1 MLDPK
6 LIKEK
11 PEMIRNMLKSRAVEF
26 DLDELIKTDEK
37 RREFIIKTDE
47 LRKKK
52 NQVGIR
58 ISEKKKA
65 KEDASSILAEMK
77 NISSELTKLESEQ
90 EEIENKY
97 LKLASTI
104 PNLVHE
110 SVPIGI
116 DDSAN
121 IEIKKWGNIPKFDF
135 KVKDHIDI
143 SENLNLVDLE
153 RAAKV
158 AGARFYYLKNDLV
171 RLNQALINFG
181 LDFLAEKGY
190 SLIQPPYMINRESM
204 EGAVIAEDFE
214 EVIYKIQDED
224 LYMIGTSEHAMAAM
238 HSKEIIEGKNIPMKY
253 AGISPCFRKEAG
265 AHGRD
270 QKGIFRVHQFDKI
283 EQFVFSKPEDSWK
296 EHEKLLAV
304 AEEFYQKLEI
314 PYRVMLLSTGDIGK
328 ISAKTYDIEAWMA
341 GQNAYREIVSCSNCL
356 EYQARRLKI
365 RFRDKTNED
374 TQYIHTLN
382 STLIATT
389 RVLVSIMENFQ
400 TKEGHIRIPQGFT
413 AIYGKSERDILTYPY
428 ILDLKFVKNWH
439 AEKVE

>member
-11 PEMIRNMLKSRAVEF
+11 PEVIKDMLKARSVEF
-26 DLDELIKTDEK
+26 DLEGLINSDQK
-37 RREFIIKTDE
+37 RREFITKTDE

-52 NQVGIR
+52 NQVALK
-58 ISEKKKA
+58 ISEKKK
-65 KEDASSILAEMK
+65 KGEDISSILAEMK
-77 NISSELTKLESEQ
+77 SVSEQLSKLEVDQ
-90 EEIENKY
+90 NNIEKKY
-97 LKLASTI
+97 LKLATSI
-104 PNLVHE
+104 PNLIHE
-110 SVPIGI
+110 SVPVGQ
-116 DDSAN
+116 DDESN
-121 IEIKKWGNIPKFDF
+121 KEIKKWGNIPEFDF
-135 KVKDHIDI
+135 KIKDHIDI
-143 SENLNLVDLE
+143 SEDLDLVDLE

-181 LDFLAEKGY
+181 LDFLREKGY
-190 SLIQPPYMINRESM
+190 SVVQPPYMINRESM

-214 EVIYKIQDED
+214 EVIYKIDNQD

-238 HSKEIIEGKNIPMKY
+238 HSKEIIEGKDIPKKY

-296 EHEKLLAV
+296 EHEKLLSI

-314 PYRVMLLSTGDIGK
+314 PYRVMLLSTGDTGN

-374 TQYIHTLN
+374 TQYVHTLN

-389 RVLVSIMENFQ
+389 RVLVAIMENFQ
-400 TKEGHIRIPQGFT
+400 TKDGHIRIPEVLQGYMGNQKE
-413 AIYGKSERDILTYPY
+413 I
-428 ILDLKFVKNWH
+428 
-439 AEKVE
+439 

>member
-6 LIKEK
+6 LIKEN
-11 PEMIRNMLKSRAVEF
+11 PEIIRNMLKSRAVEF
-26 DLDELIKTDEK
+26 DLDGLIESDQK

-52 NQVGIR
+52 NQVAII
-58 ISEKKKA
+58 ISEKKKGD
-65 KEDASSILAEMK
+65 EDTSLILAEMK
-77 NISSELTKLESEQ
+77 NISNDLTKLETEQ
-90 EEIENKY
+90 ENVEKKY

-110 SVPIGI
+110 SVPIGP

-121 IEIKKWGNIPKFDF
+121 KEIKKWGKIPKFDF
-135 KVKDHIDI
+135 KIKDHIDI
-143 SENLNLVDLE
+143 SEDLKLVDLE

-158 AGARFYYLKNDLV
+158 AGSRFYYLKNDLV
-171 RLNQALINFG
+171 RLNQALIHFG
-181 LDFLAEKGY
+181 LDFLAKKGY
-190 SLIQPPYMINRESM
+190 SLVQPPYMINRESM

-214 EVIYKIQDED
+214 EVIYKVQDED

-238 HSKEIIEGKNIPMKY
+238 HSKEIMEGKDIPMKY

-283 EQFVFSKPEDSWK
+283 EQFIFSKPEDSWK
-296 EHEKLLAV
+296 EHENMLAV

-374 TQYIHTLN
+374 TQYVHTLN

-389 RVLVSIMENFQ
+389 RVLVAIMENFQ
-400 TKEGHIRIPQGFT
+400 TKDGHIRIPQVLQKYMGNQKE
-413 AIYGKSERDILTYPY
+413 I
-428 ILDLKFVKNWH
+428 
-439 AEKVE
+439 

>member
-11 PEMIRNMLKSRAVEF
+11 PQVIQDMLKARAVEF
-26 DLDELIKTDEK
+26 DLEGLIESDQK

-52 NQVGIR
+52 NQVALT

-65 KEDASSILAEMK
+65 GEDISGILEEMK
-77 NISSELTKLESEQ
+77 KVSEELTKLELEQ
-90 EEIENKY
+90 NNVEKKY
-97 LKLASTI
+97 LKLASSI
-104 PNLVHE
+104 PNLIHE
-110 SVPIGI
+110 SVPVGKN
-116 DDSAN
+116 DESN
-121 IEIKKWGNIPKFDF
+121 KEIKKWGDIPEFDF
-135 KVKDHIDI
+135 KIKDHIDI
-143 SENLNLVDLE
+143 SEDLDLVDLE

-181 LDFLAEKGY
+181 LDFLREKGY
-190 SLIQPPYMINRESM
+190 SVVQPPYMINRESM
-204 EGAVIAEDFE
+204 EGAVIADDFE
-214 EVIYKIQDED
+214 EVIYKIDNED

-238 HSKEIIEGKNIPMKY
+238 HSKEIIEGKDIPKKY

-283 EQFVFSKPEDSWK
+283 EQFIFSKPEDSWK
-296 EHEKLLAV
+296 EHEKLLSI
-304 AEEFYQKLEI
+304 AEEFYQKLKI
-314 PYRVMLLSTGDIGK
+314 PYRVMLLSTGDTGN

-365 RFRDKTNED
+365 RFRDKTNDD
-374 TQYIHTLN
+374 TQYVHTLN

-389 RVLVSIMENFQ
+389 RVLVAIMENFQ
-400 TKEGHIRIPQGFT
+400 TKDGHIRIPEVLQGYMGNQKE
-413 AIYGKSERDILTYPY
+413 I
-428 ILDLKFVKNWH
+428 
-439 AEKVE
+439 

>member
-11 PEMIRNMLKSRAVEF
+11 PQLIRDMLKSRSVDF
-26 DLDELIKTDEK
+26 DLDALIESDQK

-52 NQVGIR
+52 NQVALE
-58 ISEKKKA
+58 ISQKKK
-65 KEDASSILAEMK
+65 KGEDASSILAEMK
-77 NISSELTKLESEQ
+77 NISVDLAKFKFEQ
-90 EEIENKY
+90 ESIDNKY
-97 LKLASTI
+97 SKLAMTI

-110 SVPIGI
+110 SVPVGV
-116 DDSAN
+116 DESAN
-121 IEIKKWGNIPKFDF
+121 KEIRKWGKIPDFDF
-135 KVKDHIDI
+135 KINDHIEI
-143 SENLNLVDLE
+143 SEKLDLVDLE

-171 RLNQALINFG
+171 RLNQSLIHYG
-181 LDFLAEKGY
+181 LDFLAKKEY
-190 SLIQPPYMINRESM
+190 SLVQPPYMINRKSM
-204 EGAVIAEDFE
+204 EGAVIADDFE
-214 EVIYKIQDED
+214 DVIYKVQDED
-224 LYMIGTSEHAMAAM
+224 LFMIGTSEHAMAAM
-238 HSKEIIEGKNIPMKY
+238 HSKEIIEGKDLPLRY

-283 EQFVFSKPEDSWK
+283 EQFVFSRPEDSWK
-296 EHEKLLAV
+296 EHEKMLGV
-304 AEEFYQKLEI
+304 VEEFYQELGI
-314 PYRVMLLSTGDIGK
+314 PHKVMLLSTGDMGK
-328 ISAKTYDIEAWMA
+328 ISAKTYDVEGWMA

-356 EYQARRLKI
+356 DYQARRLKI

-389 RVLVSIMENFQ
+389 RVMVAIMENFQ
-400 TKEGHIRIPQGFT
+400 TKDGHIRIPTVLQSYMGNQKE
-413 AIYGKSERDILTYPY
+413 I
-428 ILDLKFVKNWH
+428 
-439 AEKVE
+439 

>member
-11 PEMIRNMLKSRAVEF
+11 PEIIRNMLKSRAVEF
-26 DLDELIKTDEK
+26 DLEGLIESDQK

-52 NQVGIR
+52 NQVAIA

-65 KEDASSILAEMK
+65 GDDPSTILIEMK
-77 NISSELTKLESEQ
+77 NISNELTKLESEQ
-90 EEIENKY
+90 VDIEKKY

-104 PNLVHE
+104 PNLIHD
-110 SVPIGI
+110 SVPVGI
-116 DDSAN
+116 DDSSN
-121 IEIKKWGNIPKFDF
+121 KEIKKWGNIPKFDF
-135 KVKDHIDI
+135 KIKDHIDI
-143 SENLNLVDLE
+143 SEDLDLVDLE

-171 RLNQALINFG
+171 RLNQALIHFG
-181 LDFLAEKGY
+181 LDFLTEKGY
-190 SLIQPPYMINRESM
+190 SLVQPPYMINRESM

-214 EVIYKIQDED
+214 EVIYKVQEED

-238 HSKEIIEGKNIPMKY
+238 HSKEIIEGKKIPMKY
-253 AGISPCFRKEAG
+253 AGVSPCFRKEAG

-283 EQFVFSKPEDSWK
+283 EQFIFSKPEDSWK
-296 EHEKLLAV
+296 EHEKMLAV

-314 PYRVMLLSTGDIGK
+314 PYRVMLLSSGDIGK

-374 TQYIHTLN
+374 TQYVHTLN

-389 RVLVSIMENFQ
+389 RVLVAIMENFQ
-400 TKEGHIRIPQGFT
+400 TKDGHIRIPQVLQSYMGNQKE
-413 AIYGKSERDILTYPY
+413 I
-428 ILDLKFVKNWH
+428 
-439 AEKVE
+439 

>member
-11 PEMIRNMLKSRAVEF
+11 PEIIRNMLKSRAVEF
-26 DLDELIKTDEK
+26 DLEELIESDQK

-52 NQVGIR
+52 NQVAIT

-65 KEDASSILAEMK
+65 GEDASSILAEMK
-77 NISSELTKLESEQ
+77 NISNELTKLESEQ
-90 EEIENKY
+90 EEIEKKY

-104 PNLVHE
+104 PNLVDK
-110 SVPIGI
+110 SVPLGI
-116 DDSAN
+116 DDSSN
-121 IEIKKWGNIPKFDF
+121 KEIKKWGNIPKFDF
-135 KVKDHIDI
+135 KIKDHIDI
-143 SENLNLVDLE
+143 SEDLNLVDLE

-171 RLNQALINFG
+171 RLNQALIHFG
-181 LDFLAEKGY
+181 LDFLTEKGY
-190 SLIQPPYMINRESM
+190 SLVQPPYMINRESM

-214 EVIYKIQDED
+214 EVIYKVQDED

-238 HSKEIIEGKNIPMKY
+238 HSKEIIEGKNMPMKY
-253 AGISPCFRKEAG
+253 AGVSPCFRKEAG

-283 EQFVFSKPEDSWK
+283 EQFIFSKPEDSWK
-296 EHEKLLAV
+296 EHEKMLAI

-365 RFRDKTNED
+365 RFRDKTNEN
-374 TQYIHTLN
+374 TQYVHTLN

-389 RVLVSIMENFQ
+389 RVLVAIMENFQ
-400 TKEGHIRIPQGFT
+400 TKDGHIRIPQVLQSYMGNQKE
-413 AIYGKSERDILTYPY
+413 I
-428 ILDLKFVKNWH
+428 
-439 AEKVE
+439 

>member
-6 LIKEK
+6 LIKEN
-11 PEMIRNMLKSRAVEF
+11 PEIIRNMLKSRAVEF
-26 DLDELIKTDEK
+26 DLDGLIESDQK

-52 NQVGIR
+52 NQVAII
-58 ISEKKKA
+58 ISEKKKGD
-65 KEDASSILAEMK
+65 EDTSLILAEMK
-77 NISSELTKLESEQ
+77 NISNDLTKLETEQ
-90 EEIENKY
+90 ENVEKKY

-110 SVPIGI
+110 SVPIGP

-121 IEIKKWGNIPKFDF
+121 KEIKKWGKIPEFDF
-135 KVKDHIDI
+135 KIKDHIDI
-143 SENLNLVDLE
+143 SEDLKLVDLE

-158 AGARFYYLKNDLV
+158 AGSRFYYLKNDLV
-171 RLNQALINFG
+171 RLNQALIHFG
-181 LDFLAEKGY
+181 LDFLAKKGY
-190 SLIQPPYMINRESM
+190 SLVQPPYMINRESM

-214 EVIYKIQDED
+214 EVIYKVQDED

-238 HSKEIIEGKNIPMKY
+238 HSKEIMEGKDIPMKY

-283 EQFVFSKPEDSWK
+283 EQFIFSKPEDSWK
-296 EHEKLLAV
+296 EHEKMLAV

-314 PYRVMLLSTGDIGK
+314 PYRVILLSTGDIGK

-365 RFRDKTNED
+365 RYRDKINED
-374 TQYIHTLN
+374 TQYVHTLN

-389 RVLVSIMENFQ
+389 RVLVAIMENFQ
-400 TKEGHIRIPQGFT
+400 TKDGHIRIPQVLQRYMENQKE
-413 AIYGKSERDILTYPY
+413 I
-428 ILDLKFVKNWH
+428 
-439 AEKVE
+439 